1 MNRNDKITLT
11 CPPNSPYANCVR
23 TEVIIPEF
31 SPLLQNG
38 CYNVQEIEQD
48 LYTLI
53 GDIKDEL
60 DLTTLSSNTT
70 GYTNTAIGISS
81 GSVTSDKSTS
91 ATNSNNSIFLGYRTS
106 PLADNQTNQVVIG
119 HDATGLGSNTTVI
132 GNGSTVKSKLFGVLT
147 HTTYTVATLPTG
159 VLGDYATVTNALSPS
174 YLATVVGGG
183 SVACPVFFNGTN
195 WVCH

>member
-60 DLTTLSSNTT
+60 DLTTL
-70 GYTNTAIGISS
+70 
-81 GSVTSDKSTS
+81 TSEC
-91 ATNSNNSIFLGYRTS
+91 
-106 PLADNQTNQVVIG
+106 Q
-119 HDATGLGSNTTVI
+119 
-132 GNGSTVKSKLFGVLT
+132 
-147 HTTYTVATLPTG
+147 TLPT
-159 VLGDYATVTNALSPS
+159 VKTVITLIQFLLDDRCILKTQIDDLIAQNVTQDAEILALQSS
-174 YLATVVGGG
+174 I
-183 SVACPVFFNGTN
+183 CP
-195 WVCH
+195 